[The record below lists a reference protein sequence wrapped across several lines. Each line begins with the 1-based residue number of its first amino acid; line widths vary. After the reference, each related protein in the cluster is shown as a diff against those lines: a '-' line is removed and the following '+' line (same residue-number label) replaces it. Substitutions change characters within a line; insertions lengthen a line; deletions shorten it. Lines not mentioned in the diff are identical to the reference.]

1 MTARPTLDTH
11 AAIEVEAARMR
22 AAGRHIAPVSWCDEA
37 AWLKLAV
44 PQPPA
49 WRYRLLAGAARGLGQ
64 PALQPVRPSGG
75 NAGLRIEARR
85 IRALGDA
92 GLRAPAILDEADDWL
107 LLSDLGPLTLEL
119 LIRHAAAEDRLRWW
133 RRGADY
139 ILHAHRS
146 GQYLSQAFARNF
158 VWSDDAGLGA
168 IDFEDDAATAMP
180 LADAQTRDWLPYCFS
195 TAVYFADRLPELHA
209 ALSDLLDAEAPGVR
223 ERTRIAFRRLGWL
236 RLLYLMPASMQ
247 RTDVRKTRHFG
258 ELAHLFNRPAEHRLV
273 KTR

>member
-1 MTARPTLDTH
+1 MVARPALDTH
-11 AAIEVEAARMR
+11 VAIEAAAAHMR
-22 AAGRHIAPVSWCDEA
+22 ATGRHIAPVLWRGEA

-49 WRYRLLAGAARGLGQ
+49 WRYRLLAGAARALGQ
-64 PALQPVRPSGG
+64 PAMQPVRPNGG

-85 IRALGDA
+85 IRALNDA
-92 GLRAPAILDEADDWL
+92 GLRAPLILDEADDWL
-107 LLSDLGPLTLEL
+107 LLSDLGPLTLER
-119 LIRHAAAEDRLRWW
+119 LIRNAASEDRLRWW

-158 VWSDDAGLGA
+158 VWSDDTGLGA
-168 IDFEDDAATAMP
+168 IDFEDDAAAAMS

-195 TAVYFADRLPELHA
+195 TAIYFADRLPELHA
-209 ALSDLLDAEAPGVR
+209 ILSGLLDAEAPGVR
-223 ERTRIAFRRLGWL
+223 EGVRGAFRRLGWL
-236 RLLYLMPASMQ
+236 RFLHLLPAGMQ

-258 ELAHLFNRPAEHRLV
+258 ELAHLFNRRGG
-273 KTR
+273 